1 MNSTYFRKLSSTSV
15 GPWLHSRHPGL
26 VDSSIWRGPR
36 GLVVEVRAVQV
47 PQSSANP
54 WKCVRIPGQF
64 CTLSA
69 SDCHGGFNRPGNPV
83 QFCKFYIAQ
92 NRRSGVFQLFKY
104 SHDPTIGHLNT
115 GKPDILMSI
124 FQMVK
129 FTWPSEQHEN
139 VRILVWCSNT
149 GPVF

>member
-36 GLVVEVRAVQV
+36 GLVLEVRPVQV
-47 PQSSANP
+47 PQSFANP
-54 WKCVRIPGQF
+54 GKCVRIPGQF
-64 CTLSA
+64 CALSA
-69 SDCHGGFNRPGNPV
+69 FDCHGGFNRPGNPV

-129 FTWPSEQHEN
+129 FT
-139 VRILVWCSNT
+139 
-149 GPVF
+149 